1 MGVTGLLITIA
12 FQVGSA
18 LINSKNKQ
26 ELNQELT
33 DLRKKD
39 REERQNASQRRDY
52 ERFQKANAL
61 QMELEEKAHQQRLEA
76 IETDFMK
83 NFKKMAEGQALNA
96 SPLRISPYVIRNT
109 VMPLFDGIRKEE
121 VFCILTNSN
130 DDAFNK
136 CIIPILDQLL
146 CDAISDLWNKNS
158 LHTICYYT
166 NVWKANIGYMEE
178 QISNMKALFMTPTV
192 TITPYVTRSESKKIQ
207 ISIIINIWSEVYHN
221 SYKLDTPV
229 TLEYSITQL
238 QKEGKKE
245 LASSIFSQA
254 LCAMGYSID
263 LYYWNTYNQP
273 PLLPRLISTGAIQ
286 CDDITKNTLKDAYI
300 ELFKT
305 GVLGCQ
311 TMALTETEL
320 DQDSVAKMRE
330 NASNTLYF
338 SPDSGIG
345 YLQSISSTISDKE
358 VLSSLLSETLLS
370 IYKAR
375 FGEESV
381 NSLADID
388 SNKLTDVDVDIVLEL
403 MQLAKNSNCDEVEQG
418 FKNIL
423 IRVIDGQQ

>member
-1 MGVTGLLITIA
+1 MGATGLLITIA

-18 LINSKNKQ
+18 LSNSKNKQ

-33 DLRKKD
+33 ALRKKD
-39 REERQNASQRRDY
+39 KEERQKASQRREY
-52 ERFQKANAL
+52 ERSQKANAR

-76 IETDFMK
+76 LETDFMN

-130 DDAFNK
+130 DDAFNRS
-136 CIIPILDQLL
+136 IIPILDQLL
-146 CDAISDLWNKNS
+146 FDAISDLWNKNS

-166 NVWKANIGYMEE
+166 NVWKSDIGFTVE
-178 QISNMKALFMTPTV
+178 QIDNMMALFMTPTV
-192 TITPYVTRSESKKIQ
+192 TITPYVTRSNNKNQ
-207 ISIIINIWSEVYHN
+207 ISIIINIWSKVYQVN
-221 SYKLDTPV
+221 YTLETPV
-229 TLEYSITQL
+229 AFESSITQL
-238 QKEGKKE
+238 HKEEIKK
-245 LASSIFSQA
+245 LAYSIFSHA

-286 CDDITKNTLKDAYI
+286 CDDDTKSTLKDAYI
-300 ELFKT
+300 EVFKT

-311 TMALTETEL
+311 TKALTETKLE
-320 DQDSVAKMRE
+320 QDSVDKMRE
-330 NASNTLYF
+330 NASNTLYC

-358 VLSSLLSETLLS
+358 VLSYLLSDTLLS

-423 IRVIDGQQ
+423 RRVIDGQQ